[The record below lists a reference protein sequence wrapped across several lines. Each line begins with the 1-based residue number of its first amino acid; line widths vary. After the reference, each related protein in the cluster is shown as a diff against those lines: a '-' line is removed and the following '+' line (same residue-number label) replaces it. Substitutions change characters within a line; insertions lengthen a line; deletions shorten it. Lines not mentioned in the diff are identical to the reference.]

1 MDRPSQVRTTFSQTS
16 MQFPTVMPQP
26 GRRFGDRSQ
35 AYFADEVGTPRVK
48 YADDGSEGLD
58 MAALRTGEGLVDVVV
73 TAVSSTNALAP
84 DAEGTWQQLLEGES
98 GIRPLDKWF
107 VDDCDSP
114 VRIGGAL
121 RESFD
126 EHLNRVELRR
136 LSYLGKMSLVLGR
149 RLWAAAGRPEVD
161 TERLM
166 VSIGLA
172 LGTTEEMI
180 MQYAD
185 WQERGLRAMSPLAI
199 QMYMP
204 NAPAAAVGLEFRAKA
219 GVIAPV
225 MSDAS
230 GSAAIAQAWRN
241 IVLGEADV
249 AICGAVETWVEG
261 IPMGAFHRLG
271 MMSTNNDDPP
281 GACRP
286 FDRHR
291 DGMVLAEGGALLLLE
306 TEQHAQSRGA
316 PILARLMGAA
326 INADAYDQIE
336 VDPTGEPAAEAISHA
351 VDLAGL
357 SPADIGHVNAH
368 ATGTVAGDLA
378 EARAIRRAFGS
389 HDPAVYAPKAA
400 LGHSLGA
407 AGAVEAVLTVQ
418 ALRDGVVPATGNVKD
433 LDPDIDLD
441 VVVDRPRR
449 EDYRYA
455 VSNSFGIGGH
465 NAVLV
470 FGAP

>member
-1 MDRPSQVRTTFSQTS
+1 
-16 MQFPTVMPQP
+16 
-26 GRRFGDRSQ
+26 
-35 AYFADEVGTPRVK
+35 
-48 YADDGSEGLD
+48 

-84 DAEGTWQQLLEGES
+84 DAEDTWQQLLEGQS

-107 VDDCDSP
+107 VEDCDSP
-114 VRIGGAL
+114 VRIGGTL
-121 RESFD
+121 RENFD

-149 RLWAAAGRPEVD
+149 RLWEAAGTPEVD
-161 TERLM
+161 TNRLT

-180 MQYAD
+180 MHYGD
-185 WQERGLRAMSPLAI
+185 WQERGLRAMSPLAV

-204 NAPAAAVGLEFRAKA
+204 NAAAATVGLEFKAKA

-230 GSAAIAQAWRN
+230 GSAAIVQAWRE

-261 IPMGAFHRLG
+261 IPVGALHGLG
-271 MMSTNNDDPP
+271 LMSTNNDDPP

-291 DGMVLAEGGALLLLE
+291 DGMVLAEGGALLMLE
-306 TEQHAQSRGA
+306 TEEHAKARGA
-316 PILARLMGAA
+316 PILARLMGGA
-326 INADAYDQIE
+326 INADTYDVIDS
-336 VDPTGEPAAEAISHA
+336 DPTGETAAGAITHA
-351 VDLAGL
+351 VELAGL
-357 SPADIGHVNAH
+357 TPKDVDHVNAH
-368 ATGTVAGDLA
+368 ATGTAAGDLA
-378 EARAIRRAFGS
+378 EARAIRRAFGT

-418 ALRDGVVPATGNVKD
+418 AVRDGVVPATRNVKD
-433 LDPDIDLD
+433 LDPDVGLD
-441 VVVDRPRR
+441 VVVDRPRHA
-449 EDYRYA
+449 DYRYA